1 MLFYTRNKLKDYLIK
16 EGVGNMK
23 TPRIANAIGQ
33 IDDDLVAGAAKC
45 KTKNKKHWLKWG
57 SLAACFAVL
66 VIAGQQSSRRYFG
79 KM

>member
-1 MLFYTRNKLKDYLIK
+1 
-16 EGVGNMK
+16 MK

-66 VIAGQQSSRRYFG
+66 VYYDD
-79 KM
+79 KTMLNK